1 MPQVPYELTQGLNVV
16 NPGIREGVDVKTYPN
31 LQAEQMVES
40 GRQMVSSGTHL
51 KIMMDQVML
60 DRAETN
66 AKNHDN
72 IIADEIRVR
81 MSDPKIGFTA
91 LSGKNAV
98 DQSESAKAGV
108 NKYVKDYI
116 SGNVKDP
123 LEAGLVSRAANA
135 RLQHAYQT
143 MDSHTFTQGKV
154 YKEAVFVSGQQT
166 KNNDIAAATLEYYNN
181 PATRNGKPSEQVTA
195 LTNARN
201 ADFDQHFAD
210 LGIDK
215 NNPIYKNALMQ
226 ADTKLA
232 QDIVGNWV
240 NQGKTTLARGYLEA
254 NKKQIDQTA
263 MNQMTQLVDIAAL
276 SKESMVL
283 AKTLPGSFVD
293 KQSKLDSMLK
303 SESISDNLYRATS
316 QQINKDES
324 DFKQRTSESH
334 ANIRTAVYQALDANP
349 GMTTT
354 GLSASL
360 QQAMLTVPNLNK
372 EANKYITNGGQFNTD
387 PDTFN
392 LLVNTSPKEL
402 AKLSDS
408 DFYNNYRP
416 KLSNEDYDAMFTRR
430 SFGLG
435 ADVKG
440 GTNIVSTQDQITRS
454 LRNAGILP
462 VEKGQGSAKQQ
473 QRAYYLTAEIEKR
486 MKAEERS
493 IGAKNGLTE
502 EKTREIIDSV
512 LYDDVKNTV
521 TVKGALYGTNEAPIS
536 TLSPQQQQVINKMN
550 VRDIEL
556 TPENIARAMS
566 QAGIR

>member
-1 MPQVPYELTQGLNVV
+1 MPQVPYELTQGLNVI

-51 KIMMDQVML
+51 KIMMDQVVL

-166 KNNDIAAATLEYYNN
+166 KNNDIAAAMSEHYNN
-181 PATRNGKPSEQVTA
+181 PATRNGEPSAQVTA

-201 ADFDQHFAD
+201 ADLEQHFAD

-293 KQSKLDSMLK
+293 KQSKLDGMLK

-334 ANIRTAVYQALDANP
+334 ANIRTAVFQALNASP
-349 GMTTT
+349 GITTT

-360 QQAMLTVPNLNK
+360 QQAMLKVPNLQK
-372 EANKYITNGGQFNTD
+372 EANKYIMDGGQFNTD

-392 LLVNTSPKEL
+392 LLVNASPKEL

-408 DFYNNYRP
+408 DFYNKFRP
-416 KLSNEDYDAMFTRR
+416 KLSNQDYDAMFTRR
-430 SFGLG
+430 SVGLG

-440 GTNIVSTQDQITRS
+440 GANIVSTQDQVVRS
-454 LRNAGILP
+454 LRDAGILP
-462 VEKGQGSAKQQ
+462 AEKGQGSAKEQ
-473 QRAYYLTAEIEKR
+473 QRAYYLTVKIESQ
-486 MKAEERS
+486 MKAEEQS

-502 EKTREIIDSV
+502 SKTQEIIDRV
-512 LYDDVKNTV
+512 LYDDVKNKV
-521 TVKGALYGTNEAPIS
+521 PVKGMLYGTNEVSVS
-536 TLSPQQQQVINKMN
+536 TLPQQDQRVYRALDDAGLARTQEN
-550 VRDIEL
+550 VDL
-556 TPENIARAMS
+556 VKS
-566 QAGIR
+566 KLGIK

>member
-215 NNPIYKNALMQ
+215 NDPIYKNALMQ

-293 KQSKLDSMLK
+293 KQSKLDGMLK

-334 ANIRTAVYQALDANP
+334 ANIRTAVFQALNASP
-349 GMTTT
+349 GITTT

-360 QQAMLTVPNLNK
+360 QQAMLTVPNLQK
-372 EANKYITNGGQFNTD
+372 EANKYIMDGGQFNTD

-392 LLVNTSPKEL
+392 LLVNASPKEL

-408 DFYNNYRP
+408 DFYNNFRP
-416 KLSNEDYDAMFTRR
+416 KLSNNDYDAMFTRR
-430 SFGLG
+430 SVGLG
-435 ADVKG
+435 ATVKG

-454 LRNAGILP
+454 LRDAGILP
-462 VEKGQGSAKQQ
+462 AEKGQGSAKEQ
-473 QRAYYLTAEIEKR
+473 QRAYYLTVKIESQ
-486 MKAEERS
+486 MKAEEQS

-502 EKTREIIDSV
+502 SKTQEIIDRV
-512 LYDDVKNTV
+512 LYDDVKNKV
-521 TVKGALYGTNEAPIS
+521 PVKGMLYGTNEVSVS
-536 TLSPQQQQVINKMN
+536 TLPQQDQRVYRALDDAGLARTQEN
-550 VRDIEL
+550 VDL
-556 TPENIARAMS
+556 VKS
-566 QAGIR
+566 KLGIK

>member
-240 NQGKTTLARGYLEA
+240 NQGKTSLARGYLEA

-263 MNQMTQLVDIAAL
+263 MNQMTQLVDIATL

-293 KQSKLDSMLK
+293 KQSKLDGMLK

-536 TLSPQQQQVINKMN
+536 TLPPQDQRVYRALYNAGL
-550 VRDIEL
+550 DP
-556 TPENIARAMS
+556 TPENIDLVKS
-566 QAGIR
+566 KLGIK